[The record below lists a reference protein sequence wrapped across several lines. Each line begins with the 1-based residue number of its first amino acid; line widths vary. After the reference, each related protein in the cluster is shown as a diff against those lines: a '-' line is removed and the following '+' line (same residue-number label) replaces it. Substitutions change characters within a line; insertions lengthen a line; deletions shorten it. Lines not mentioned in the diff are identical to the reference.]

1 MRDFVYLIAVLG
13 VFALYI
19 LKPRAKSSIIIIA
32 SSLLYSCLLWHCP
45 IWNKHVECVV
55 GWSEYSTK
63 KAVRLEEF
71 LFSRCAL
78 CITKPSFPVST
89 TLEILFLL
97 FYAVESNPASDTD
110 HPIVDNERWIFKLD
124 MFRCSCKRVGKRS
137 QTLTDPCGLSG
148 PSSKTALHADCL
160 V

>member
-13 VFALYI
+13 IFALYI

-71 LFSRCAL
+71 LFSRCAVY
-78 CITKPSFPVST
+78 ITKPSSPVST

-97 FYAVESNPASDTD
+97 FYAVKSNPVSDTD

-124 MFRCSCKRVGKRS
+124 IFRCSCKIVGKRS
-137 QTLTDPCGLSG
+137 HSLIAPCDLSG